1 MSFPRQ
7 PNEDPNYYVVKD
19 PTANTSGPREKIA
32 RANNDTFYA
41 HNNAHRDCPYGSS
54 GHIYST
60 GKRY

>member
-19 PTANTSGPREKIA
+19 PTSNTSGVRQRIA
-32 RANNDTFYA
+32 DENNYA
-41 HNNAHRDCPYGSS
+41 FHTNNKAHRDCPYGSS